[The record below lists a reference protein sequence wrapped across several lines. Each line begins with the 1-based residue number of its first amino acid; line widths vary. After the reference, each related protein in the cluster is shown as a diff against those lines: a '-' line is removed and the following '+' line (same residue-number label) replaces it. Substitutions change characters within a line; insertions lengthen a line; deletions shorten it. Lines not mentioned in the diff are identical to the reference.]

1 MYNFTLFEVPDPSIF
16 ISDWLMGI
24 RPVSGSGSSKTEGNF
39 IFDSYTEWWSS
50 IVELPRILRSSAKL
64 VLLFRYGSVSFK
76 IDKGGWFFINRDDIE
91 GWDVVDSV
99 EISLLWLSMFVNS
112 CWLEGTPMAERE
124 RKLDS
129 FNGGEPRR
137 RVEQSWTVPDFFVQ
151 SRSGRPLVEL
161 KLSLESFWVRSKWP
175 AGDVSFKRFSKFR
188 KSESHGLHACMDR
201 GKDSLFQRSINR
213 KRTRISLLG
222 ARSCPALHS
231 PWSACRDAEMR
242 SPCCQW
248 GCKDLDR
255 PSSKI

>member
-1 MYNFTLFEVPDPSIF
+1 MLLDSRECVVRTNSTNEQHRDVNFLVAHISIIIITSILHSHLKISWRHFLFLFFFFSFFPPSPF
-16 ISDWLMGI
+16 FPFFSLF
-24 RPVSGSGSSKTEGNF
+24 PF
-39 IFDSYTEWWSS
+39 
-50 IVELPRILRSSAKL
+50 PL
-64 VLLFRYGSVSFK
+64 VAS
-76 IDKGGWFFINRDDIE
+76 
-91 GWDVVDSV
+91 
-99 EISLLWLSMFVNS
+99 
-112 CWLEGTPMAERE
+112 
-124 RKLDS
+124 LDS

-231 PWSACRDAEMR
+231 P
-242 SPCCQW
+242 
-248 GCKDLDR
+248 
-255 PSSKI
+255 

>member
-1 MYNFTLFEVPDPSIF
+1 MAVDNLSCCQGPVKFKNMEIISVKTLYLFIKIKNVRQYILKKILNIDPMYNFTLFEVPDPSIF
-16 ISDWLMGI
+16 ISDWLIGI

-124 RKLDS
+124 RK
-129 FNGGEPRR
+129 
-137 RVEQSWTVPDFFVQ
+137 
-151 SRSGRPLVEL
+151 
-161 KLSLESFWVRSKWP
+161 
-175 AGDVSFKRFSKFR
+175 FK
-188 KSESHGLHACMDR
+188 
-201 GKDSLFQRSINR
+201 QR
-213 KRTRISLLG
+213 
-222 ARSCPALHS
+222 
-231 PWSACRDAEMR
+231 
-242 SPCCQW
+242 
-248 GCKDLDR
+248 
-255 PSSKI
+255 